1 MSFPLSSR
9 LMRALARGLL
19 AAMLLAV
26 LAPAISRSLTGAR
39 GAGDWVEIC
48 TSEGMRWVQIAVAD
62 SPRVD
67 PKALDHS
74 LNFCGHCE
82 LAAERFAPLVP
93 VLPVVDVPPAIWA
106 VPVHREAATISAD
119 APSAS
124 ARGPPLLS

>member
-26 LAPAISRSLTGAR
+26 LAPGISRALTGAR
-39 GAGDWVEIC
+39 AAGDWVEIC
-48 TSEGMRWVQIAVAD
+48 TSEGMRWVQLQASA
-62 SPRVD
+62 PEPVD
-67 PKALDHS
+67 AEDLLHA

-93 VLPVVDVPPAIWA
+93 VLPVVDVPPALWA
-106 VPVHREAATISAD
+106 VPAYREAASFSAD
-119 APSAS
+119 APPAS